1 MSKFNNFVLRGRAR
15 QAFNVPA
22 VAGNY
27 ANERITFGAVGVGEI
42 DQDFLAFTV
51 LAEGPLVPG
60 CTVELWLPRVAD
72 ATVLASAR
80 TDTDYTNSGITPI
93 TAATAAAQTY
103 LGNGGG
109 WVGAQVRVKSGGT
122 AGVQGVSATAV

>member
-1 MSKFNNFVLRGRAR
+1 MSKFNNFALRGRQR
-15 QAFNVPA
+15 QTFNVPG

-27 ANERITFGAVGVGEI
+27 ANERITFGAVGAGEI

-51 LAEGPLVPG
+51 LVEDAFVPG
-60 CTVELWLPRVAD
+60 CTVELWLPRVSDSGEA
-72 ATVLASAR
+72 AAAR
-80 TDTDYTNSGITPI
+80 TDADYFNSRITPMT
-93 TAATAAAQTY
+93 TAGAQTY

-122 AGVQGVSATAV
+122 AGTLNVSATAV